1 MDHTEQERNQTPV
14 MVLRL
19 GFVGLAV
26 IALVLGYVGFAEHLA
41 GQDALSRRPE
51 DILYHALQLFVLDA
65 EPPLAESRLPW
76 QLQVARFA
84 APAATVFALV
94 ETARVLLTSELQRL
108 SARNARHH
116 VVVCGDSVM
125 ARTLAARLHAA
136 GRRVIVVGTPPAAG
150 QALPRRRLYG
160 VPGDPTNA
168 EVLRAAGAGRADVIY
183 ACTDDSADNV
193 LAATTASRLRR
204 DRNATMRV
212 YAQIHDPDLCLS
224 LQARRLSLAEHAAP
238 RLDFFNADELAA
250 RSLFLDAPLPAG
262 RPVHVLIVGGSPF
275 GRAVLVEA
283 ARHWRLR
290 TAERLRV
297 DLVADD
303 AHTVRRDLVHR
314 YPFLADVCD
323 IRVPDRAPPDDRP
336 PDRTFVCYDDEEHS
350 LKAALTTPALWQGGA
365 GSVWV
370 PVSRLSGL
378 ARAFHNGA
386 GLLDAVS
393 GTVRLYPVVQRA
405 SDPDQIGDDLV
416 ERLARA
422 IHDRY
427 LLAHGRHPVSPPWPG
442 GHAVPVGRRYDAL
455 VPWAELAEELRHTN
469 RAQAE
474 DIGRKLRTIG
484 LALVPRASANPSV
497 GLTDEQVEELAALEH
512 ARWRAERER
521 VGWRLADRRDGAS
534 RTHPD
539 LRAWAELPERTRE
552 KNRAEVRNIPHLLG
566 DVGLEMV
573 PAAAGASHGP
583 GREQGAVV

>member
-1 MDHTEQERNQTPV
+1 MDHADQERNQTPV

-19 GFVGLAV
+19 GFVVLAV
-26 IALVLGYVGFAEHLA
+26 VAFVLGYVGFAQHLA
-41 GQDALSRRPE
+41 GQAEVSHRPA
-51 DILYHALQLFVLDA
+51 DILYRSLQLFVLDA
-65 EPPLAESRLPW
+65 DPLLAEESLPW

-116 VVVCGDSVM
+116 AVVCGDSAM

-150 QALPRRRLYG
+150 QVLPRRRLYG

-168 EVLRAAGAGRADVIY
+168 EVLRAAGVGRADVIY

-193 LAATTASRLRR
+193 LTATTASRLRR

-238 RLDFFNADELAA
+238 RLDFFNSNELAA

-297 DLVADD
+297 DLVAED
-303 AHTVRRDLVHR
+303 ARTVRRELIDR
-314 YPFLADVCD
+314 YPFMADVCD
-323 IRVPDRAPPDDRP
+323 IRVPGAMPDDPP

-350 LKAALTTPALWQGGA
+350 LKAALTMPALWRGGP

-378 ARAFHNGA
+378 AEAFHDGA
-386 GLLDAVS
+386 GLLDDVS

-405 SDPDQIGDDLV
+405 SDPDRIGDDLV

-427 LLAHGRHPVSPPWPG
+427 LLAHGRHPV
-442 GHAVPVGRRYDAL
+442 AAAPVDPRHDAH
-455 VPWAELAEELRHTN
+455 VPWADLTEELRHTN

-474 DIGRKLRTIG
+474 DIGRKLRMVG
-484 LALVPRASANPSV
+484 LALVPRTSANPSF
-497 GLTDEQVEELAALEH
+497 GLTDDQVEFLAALEH
-512 ARWRAERER
+512 ERWRAERER
-521 VGWRLADRRDGAS
+521 VGWRFADRRDRVT

-552 KNRAEVRNIPHLLG
+552 KNRAEVRNIPHLLA
-566 DVGLEMV
+566 DVGLEIV
-573 PAAAGASHGP
+573 RAAARTPHG
-583 GREQGAVV
+583 QGAVA